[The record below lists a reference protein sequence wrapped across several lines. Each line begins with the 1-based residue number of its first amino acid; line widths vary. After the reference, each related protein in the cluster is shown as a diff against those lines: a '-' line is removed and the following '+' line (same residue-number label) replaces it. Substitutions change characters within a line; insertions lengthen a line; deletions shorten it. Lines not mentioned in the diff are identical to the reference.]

1 MDGNKA
7 VGYDSCTTFLQL
19 LKHKMCDFMLRYTKC
34 L

>member
-19 LKHKMCDFMLRYTKC
+19 LQHKMCDFMLRYTKR